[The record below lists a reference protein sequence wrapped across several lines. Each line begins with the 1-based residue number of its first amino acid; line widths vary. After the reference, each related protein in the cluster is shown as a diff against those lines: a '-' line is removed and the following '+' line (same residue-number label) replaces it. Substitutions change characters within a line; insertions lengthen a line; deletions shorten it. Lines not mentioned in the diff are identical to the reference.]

1 VSNIQILENVN
12 LAPYTTMKIG
22 GRARFFCD
30 AVTEGDVVDAMR
42 FAREKRPDVFVLGG
56 GSNVLISDNGFD
68 GVVIHIATQGVEFT
82 EAGDRV
88 VATVQAGED
97 WDGFVA
103 KCVEIN
109 LAGVECL
116 SGIPGYVGGTPVQNV
131 GAYGQDVSETIVSV
145 RCLDREGLAIIE
157 LINEDCCFSYRKS
170 IFNSTKFGRYI
181 VLGVKFSLKKDGDP
195 KVGYKDIREHFG
207 ERRPTLAEV
216 RDAVL
221 AIRRSKSMVI
231 DADDPNSR
239 SAGSFFK
246 NPIVGT
252 EVLGAIRQ
260 SFPEVPSYNV
270 DAKSVKLPAA
280 WLIENAGFHKGYIL
294 EDAGISS
301 KHTLAL
307 INRGL
312 DTSEQIVK
320 LKDKIQDEVES
331 RFGIR
336 LEPEPIFVGF

>member
-1 VSNIQILENVN
+1 MSNIQILENVN

-30 AVTEGDVVDAMR
+30 AATEGDVVDALR
-42 FAREKRPDVFVLGG
+42 FAHEKRLDVVVLGG

-103 KCVEIN
+103 KCVELN

-216 RDAVL
+216 RAAVL

-246 NPIVGT
+246 NPIVGI

-312 DTSEQIVK
+312 ATSEQIVK

-331 RFGIR
+331 RFGVR